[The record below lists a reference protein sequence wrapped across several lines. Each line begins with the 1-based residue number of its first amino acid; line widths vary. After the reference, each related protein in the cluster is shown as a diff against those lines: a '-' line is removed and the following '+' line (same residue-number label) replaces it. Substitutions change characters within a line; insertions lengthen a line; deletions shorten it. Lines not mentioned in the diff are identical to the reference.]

1 MWNVRLK
8 QYTAEAAVGANLIV
22 KPGST
27 DDYVAQAAAAT
38 NLLMGVSGNIAAG
51 AGERIDI
58 VKKGI
63 ADVIYGGTITRGD
76 PITSDANGKAVTAAP
91 AAGANVRII
100 GFAEVSGVSGDIGSV
115 RISQGIMQG

>member
-1 MWNVRLK
+1 MWNPRLK
-8 QYTAEAAVGANLIV
+8 QYTAETAVGANLIV

-27 DDYVAQAAAAT
+27 DDYVVQAAAAT
-38 NLLMGVSGNIAAG
+38 NLLMGISGNIAAG

-58 VKKGI
+58 IKRGI

-91 AAGANVRII
+91 ATGANVRII
-100 GFAEVSGVSGDIGSV
+100 GFAEVSGVSGDVGFV
-115 RISQGIMQG
+115 RISQGSLQG